1 MRPFL
6 CTILLEHSMDKI
18 NCQIYRCSKKD
29 EMYLYIHENKTKDD
43 LPEELITMVKE
54 LTHVIDLEL
63 TPERKL
69 AREDVKTVMKNLED
83 KGYHLQMPPDPISP
97 DLYQGD

>member
-1 MRPFL
+1 MN
-6 CTILLEHSMDKI
+6 KV
-18 NCQIYRCSKKD
+18 NCNIYRCSKKD
-29 EMYLYIHENKTKDD
+29 EMYLYIHEDKTKDD

-69 AREDVKTVMKNLED
+69 AREDVNVVMKNLKE
-83 KGYHLQMPPDPISP
+83 KGYHLQMPPDPITP
-97 DLYQGD
+97 NLYSGD

>member
-1 MRPFL
+1 MNQV
-6 CTILLEHSMDKI
+6 
-18 NCQIYRCSKKD
+18 NCNVFRCSKND
-29 EMYLYIHENKTKDD
+29 EMYLYIHQDKTRDD

-69 AREDVKTVMKNLED
+69 AREDVLVVMKNLEE
-83 KGYHLQMPPDPISP
+83 KGYHLQMPPDPITP
-97 DLYQGD
+97 VLHQGD